1 MSTATTLFD
10 PATRTALRRRYQGA
24 PLANPGYATVRDFCD
39 SVDHLRPLCQ
49 MNGDLKDVQRP
60 WTVKAVMA
68 ALPAGGRVLEIGGGI
83 PLAAGALAELGYDVT
98 LVDPYDGA
106 GNGPIEYEHY
116 VAMFPHVRI
125 VRALFTPAL
134 DGFEPGAFDAICS
147 VSVLEHVH
155 GEHLLDIFAG
165 IRRFLRR
172 GGASI
177 HCVDSVVQ
185 GEGTEFHT
193 RQLETILVEQERL
206 GGPGG
211 TAPSYAE
218 TIARLREDLETF
230 YLSAHGHQLWRGGTP
245 YDQFPFRKVVSIQSC
260 VLFTDA

>member
-1 MSTATTLFD
+1 VTNA
-10 PATRTALRRRYQGA
+10 TALFNPASRAALLQRYQGA
-24 PLANPGYATVRDFCD
+24 PLADRGYATVRDFCD

-60 WTVKAVMA
+60 WTVKAVLSA
-68 ALPAGGRVLEIGGGI
+68 VPAGSRVLEIGGGI

-106 GNGPIEYEHY
+106 GNGPVEYEHY
-116 VAMFPHVRI
+116 VAMFPNVRI
-125 VRALFTPAL
+125 VRSLFTPDL
-134 DGFEPGAFDAICS
+134 TGFEPGAFDAICS

-155 GEHLLDIFAG
+155 GQHLLDIFAG
-165 IRRFLRR
+165 IRRFLRP

-193 RQLETILVEQERL
+193 RQLETILAEQRRL
-206 GGPGG
+206 AGATG
-211 TAPSYAE
+211 PSYAE
-218 TIARLREDLETF
+218 IVARLCEDLETF

-260 VLFTDA
+260 VVFAGA